1 MSYYIYMYIVLST
14 LLVLHGPHVN
24 YVMYFYIFQIED
36 LKKELL
42 ITQQQ
47 PTQSENYEVMIA
59 DLTNQLQEMR
69 FKVKDAENR
78 ANQQVMLG
86 ELQQQISD
94 IKKQHAQNIVKG
106 LIILSSS
113 NYSSFIWVGTAL
125 LPYITF
131 QTISN
136 WVVTVCIGFPHFMA
150 NTIGA
155 PLVKRT
161 WCLKIYGVDKVFILT
176 LKLNLHKY

>member
-24 YVMYFYIFQIED
+24 YVTYFYIFQIED

-106 LIILSSS
+106 LIFLSSS
-113 NYSSFIWVGTAL
+113 NYSSFI
-125 LPYITF
+125 
-131 QTISN
+131 
-136 WVVTVCIGFPHFMA
+136 
-150 NTIGA
+150 
-155 PLVKRT
+155 
-161 WCLKIYGVDKVFILT
+161 
-176 LKLNLHKY
+176 

>member
-1 MSYYIYMYIVLST
+1 MNNQETVKMSYYIYMYIVLST
-14 LLVLHGPHVN
+14 LLVVHRPYVN
-24 YVMYFYIFQIED
+24 YVMYLYIFQIED

-106 LIILSSS
+106 LIFLSSS
-113 NYSSFIWVGTAL
+113 NYSSFI
-125 LPYITF
+125 
-131 QTISN
+131 
-136 WVVTVCIGFPHFMA
+136 
-150 NTIGA
+150 
-155 PLVKRT
+155 
-161 WCLKIYGVDKVFILT
+161 
-176 LKLNLHKY
+176 